1 MEWILR
7 DVNNGSVCMTFFY
20 GGTILVIT
28 STYELEDVSRMLIRL
43 MISLILP
50 YLGVID
56 RSGASRHCIVQ
67 MDGGGDDGLGPIRGV
82 REVSGRGD
90 FARFHFE

>member
-1 MEWILR
+1 MGWILR

-20 GGTILVIT
+20 GRTILVIT

-43 MISLILP
+43 LRLLILLD
-50 YLGVID
+50 LGEIE

-67 MDGGGDDGLGPIRGV
+67 MDGGGDDGLGPIGGV
-82 REVSGRGD
+82 REVGGRGD
-90 FARFHFE
+90 FA